1 MPISMIRV
9 GLVLVLMVKYSRAV
23 REFGF
28 QKEHDGN
35 LFELNGPIQK
45 ITYAGKLCF

>member
-1 MPISMIRV
+1 MIRV
-9 GLVLVLMVKYSRAV
+9 GLVLVLMVTYSKAV

-35 LFELNGPIQK
+35 LFELDGPIQK
-45 ITYAGKLCF
+45 ITYAGKLC